1 MLYDLRKILLY
12 KNNKLK
18 CIVFNEY
25 FTLNKLMEYLFFNI
39 SAKCLQLFKKKKKK
53 YVHFS
58 SSDEEWCNADT
69 GRRSIV
75 PYNAFGTRGVNSN

>member
-39 SAKCLQLFKKKKKK
+39 SAKCLQLFKKKKK
-53 YVHFS
+53 VCTF
-58 SSDEEWCNADT
+58 
-69 GRRSIV
+69 
-75 PYNAFGTRGVNSN
+75 